1 MQQHHNILIS
11 PSRITVQQKT
21 PISKNTLISP
31 QRFPNRKISQGLIED
46 FVVKSNYITK
56 TNNGSLTERVNS
68 LQKSQKSIS
77 KDKNRPITKQL
88 RIPTENFFH
97 ITKGVNLLLT
107 QKNSNPQQQHTQQLK
122 PIQGSMTRRNSME
135 ELVGT
140 TMYTGIT
147 KSQSQDKI
155 QKQEIS
161 IYIHFSQ
168 EEIQNYRFTPNVT
181 TDKIINLL
189 KQKQYNNNSIIGF
202 STLDENYAI
211 DYYLQQNNLPM
222 DSFLNKT
229 IRLKP
234 IYFQNIKRINL
245 STFLFISIIGKGGF
259 STVILARSLIDGKF
273 VALKLINKQFIQQ
286 HQKQDLIL
294 NERDILIQST
304 YSGSIFTNQIE
315 CAFETKNW
323 IVFGIE
329 YCPGGEMFN
338 FIKKLQRLSEQ
349 QAKFYIIEVILAIGF
364 LHNEQII
371 YRDIKPENILI
382 DSSGHIQLADF
393 GLARPNMNKDTCAYS
408 FCGSPEYMAP
418 EMFQTAG
425 HTQLVDYYCLGCL
438 LYEFVTGL
446 PPFYSEDKNII
457 YARLLKEQVEF
468 PDYLSTDIKD
478 LIRQL
483 MIKDPNKRL
492 GSRFGIDE
500 IFSHRWFKDVDLLS
514 YINKQVKPPYIPD
527 LLKLNIKQ
535 MNSNDKH
542 FFELLQREQKLNIA
556 FQPMFSSQFYFTKD
570 LEKNQN
576 NPTINKAIIDKLI
589 KKTQKK
595 NTKQGLTNLQLQT
608 NFENLLKQTFTN
620 AKSKP
625 EIRNKQQLQF

>member
-1 MQQHHNILIS
+1 MQHHILIS
-11 PSRITVQQKT
+11 PSRVAVQQKT
-21 PISKNTLISP
+21 QLSKNTLISP
-31 QRFPNRKISQGLIED
+31 QRFPNRKISQGVIED
-46 FVVKSNYITK
+46 FVVKPNYITK

-68 LQKSQKSIS
+68 LQKSQKSVS
-77 KDKNRPITKQL
+77 KDKIRPISKQL

-107 QKNSNPQQQHTQQLK
+107 QKNSNPQQCNSQQLK

-135 ELVGT
+135 ELIGT
-140 TMYTGIT
+140 TMYTGIG

-161 IYIHFSQ
+161 IYVHYSQ
-168 EEIQNYRFTPNVT
+168 DEVQNYRFAPNIT
-181 TDKIINLL
+181 TDKITSLL
-189 KQKQYNNNSIIGF
+189 KQKQQNNNSIIGF
-202 STLDENYAI
+202 STVDENYTI
-211 DYYLQQNNLPM
+211 DYYLQQPNLPM
-222 DSFLNKT
+222 DSFVNKT

-234 IYFQNIKRINL
+234 IYSQGAKRINL
-245 STFLFISIIGKGGF
+245 SSFQFISIIGKGGF

-273 VALKLINKQFIQQ
+273 VALKLINKQFILQ

-294 NERDILIQST
+294 NERDILIQIT

-338 FIKKLQRLSEQ
+338 YIKKLQRLSEQ

-393 GLARPNMNKDTCAYS
+393 GLARPNMTKETCAYS

-418 EMFQTAG
+418 EMFQTTG

-446 PPFYSEDKNII
+446 PPFYAEDKNII

-468 PDYLSTDIKD
+468 PEYLSTDIKD

-483 MIKDPNKRL
+483 MIKDPHKRL

-500 IFSHRWFKDVDLLS
+500 IFSHRWFRDVDLVS
-514 YINKQVKPPYIPD
+514 FINKQVKPPYIPD
-527 LLKLNIKQ
+527 LQKLNIRQ
-535 MNSNDKH
+535 MSQNDKY
-542 FFELLQREQKLNIA
+542 FFEQLQREQKQNIA

-570 LEKNQN
+570 LEKQN
-576 NPTINKAIIDKLI
+576 NNVILNRATIDKLV
-589 KKTQKK
+589 KKTLKK
-595 NTKQGLTNLQLQT
+595 TPKQGLTNLQLQT

-620 AKSKP
+620 IKSKP
-625 EIRNKQQLQF
+625 DSRNKQQLQF

>member
-1 MQQHHNILIS
+1 MQHHIIIS
-11 PSRITVQQKT
+11 PTRVAVQQKT
-21 PISKNTLISP
+21 QISKNTLISP
-31 QRFPNRKISQGLIED
+31 QRFPNRKISQGVIED

-68 LQKSQKSIS
+68 LQKSQKSVS
-77 KDKNRPITKQL
+77 KDKIRPISKQL

-107 QKNSNPQQQHTQQLK
+107 QKNSNPQQSNSQQLK

-135 ELVGT
+135 ELVGS
-140 TMYTGIT
+140 TMYTGIG

-161 IYIHFSQ
+161 IYVHYQ
-168 EEIQNYRFTPNVT
+168 QDEVQNYRFNPNIT
-181 TDKIINLL
+181 TDKMINLL
-189 KQKQYNNNSIIGF
+189 KQKQQNNNPIIGF
-202 STLDENYAI
+202 STVDENYTI
-211 DYYLQQNNLPM
+211 DYYLQQSNLPM
-222 DSFLNKT
+222 DSFINKT

-234 IYFQNIKRINL
+234 IYNQNIKRINL
-245 STFLFISIIGKGGF
+245 SSFQFISIIGKGGF

-273 VALKLINKQFIQQ
+273 IALKLINKQFIQQ

-329 YCPGGEMFN
+329 YCPGGEMFKY
-338 FIKKLQRLSEQ
+338 IKKLQRLSEQ

-393 GLARPNMNKDTCAYS
+393 GLARPNMTKDTCAYS

-418 EMFQTAG
+418 EMFQTTG

-446 PPFYSEDKNII
+446 PPFYAEDKNII

-492 GSRFGIDE
+492 GSHFGIDE
-500 IFSHRWFKDVDLLS
+500 IFQHKWFRDVDLTS
-514 YINKQVKPPYIPD
+514 FINKQVKPPYIPD
-527 LLKLNIKQ
+527 LQKLNIKQ
-535 MNSNDKH
+535 MSQNDKY
-542 FFELLQREQKLNIA
+542 FFEQLQREQKQNIS

-570 LEKNQN
+570 QDKNN
-576 NPTINKAIIDKLI
+576 NNLILNKATIDKLV
-589 KKTQKK
+589 KKTLKK
-595 NTKQGLTNLQLQT
+595 NPKQGLTNLQLQT

-620 AKSKP
+620 IKSKP
-625 EIRNKQQLQF
+625 DSRNKQQLPF

>member
-1 MQQHHNILIS
+1 MQHHILIS
-11 PSRITVQQKT
+11 PSRVAVQQKT
-21 PISKNTLISP
+21 QISKNTLISP
-31 QRFPNRKISQGLIED
+31 QRFPNRKISQGVIED
-46 FVVKSNYITK
+46 FVVKPNYITK

-68 LQKSQKSIS
+68 LQKSQKSVS
-77 KDKNRPITKQL
+77 KDKIRPISKQL

-107 QKNSNPQQQHTQQLK
+107 QKNSNPQQSNSQQLK

-135 ELVGT
+135 ELIGS
-140 TMYTGIT
+140 TMYTGIG

-161 IYIHFSQ
+161 IYVHYSQ
-168 EEIQNYRFTPNVT
+168 DEVQNYRFAPNIT
-181 TDKIINLL
+181 TDKITSLL
-189 KQKQYNNNSIIGF
+189 KQKQQNNNQIIGF
-202 STLDENYAI
+202 STVDENYTI
-211 DYYLQQNNLPM
+211 DYYLQQPNLPM
-222 DSFLNKT
+222 DSFANKT

-234 IYFQNIKRINL
+234 IYSQSVKRINL
-245 STFLFISIIGKGGF
+245 SSFQFISIIGKGGF

-273 VALKLINKQFIQQ
+273 VALKLINKQFILQ

-294 NERDILIQST
+294 NERDILIQIT

-338 FIKKLQRLSEQ
+338 YIKKLQRLSEQ

-393 GLARPNMNKDTCAYS
+393 GLARPNMTKDTCAYS

-418 EMFQTAG
+418 EMFQTTG

-446 PPFYSEDKNII
+446 PPFYADDKNII

-483 MIKDPNKRL
+483 MIKDPHKRL

-500 IFSHRWFKDVDLLS
+500 IFSHRWFRDVDLVS
-514 YINKQVKPPYIPD
+514 FINKQVKPPYIPD
-527 LLKLNIKQ
+527 LQKLNIRQ
-535 MNSNDKH
+535 VSQNDKY
-542 FFELLQREQKLNIA
+542 FFEQLQREQKQNIA

-570 LEKNQN
+570 LEKQN
-576 NPTINKAIIDKLI
+576 NNVILNRATIDKLV
-589 KKTQKK
+589 KRTLKK
-595 NTKQGLTNLQLQT
+595 NPKSSLTNLQLQT

-620 AKSKP
+620 IKSKP
-625 EIRNKQQLQF
+625 DSRNKQQLQF

>member
-1 MQQHHNILIS
+1 MQHQILIS
-11 PSRITVQQKT
+11 PSRLAVQQKT
-21 PISKNTLISP
+21 QISKNTLISP
-31 QRFPNRKISQGLIED
+31 QRFPNRKISQGVIED
-46 FVVKSNYITK
+46 FVVRSNYITK

-68 LQKSQKSIS
+68 LQKSQKSVS
-77 KDKNRPITKQL
+77 KDKIRPISKQL

-107 QKNSNPQQQHTQQLK
+107 QKNSNPQKQNSQQLK

-135 ELVGT
+135 ELIGS
-140 TMYTGIT
+140 TMYTGIG

-161 IYIHFSQ
+161 IYVHYSQ
-168 EEIQNYRFTPNVT
+168 EDVQNYRFTPQIT
-181 TDKIINLL
+181 TDKITNLL
-189 KQKQYNNNSIIGF
+189 KQKQQNNIPIIGF
-202 STLDENYAI
+202 STVDENYAI
-211 DYYLQQNNLPM
+211 DYYLQQPNLPM
-222 DSFLNKT
+222 DSFINKT

-234 IYFQNIKRINL
+234 IYNQNIKRINL
-245 STFLFISIIGKGGF
+245 SSFQFISIIGKGGF

-273 VALKLINKQFIQQ
+273 IALKLINKQFIQQ

-338 FIKKLQRLSEQ
+338 FIKRLQRLSEQ

-393 GLARPNMNKDTCAYS
+393 GLARPNMTKDTCAYS

-418 EMFQTAG
+418 EMFQTTG

-446 PPFYSEDKNII
+446 PPFYAEDKNII

-483 MIKDPNKRL
+483 MVKDPHRRL

-500 IFSHRWFKDVDLLS
+500 IFSHKWFRDVDLVS
-514 YINKQVKPPYIPD
+514 FINKQVKPPYIPD
-527 LLKLNIKQ
+527 LQKLNIKQ
-535 MNSNDKH
+535 LSQNDKY
-542 FFELLQREQKLNIA
+542 FFEQIQREQKQNIA

-570 LEKNQN
+570 QDKNN
-576 NPTINKAIIDKLI
+576 NNVILNKATLDKLI
-589 KKTQKK
+589 KKTLKK
-595 NTKQGLTNLQLQT
+595 NPKQGLTNLQLQT

-620 AKSKP
+620 VKSKP
-625 EIRNKQQLQF
+625 DSRNKQQLQF

>member
-1 MQQHHNILIS
+1 MQHQILIS
-11 PSRITVQQKT
+11 PSRLAVQQKT
-21 PISKNTLISP
+21 QISKNTLISP
-31 QRFPNRKISQGLIED
+31 QRFPNRKISQGVIED
-46 FVVKSNYITK
+46 FVVRSNYITK

-68 LQKSQKSIS
+68 LQKSQKSVS
-77 KDKNRPITKQL
+77 KDKVRPISKQL

-107 QKNSNPQQQHTQQLK
+107 QKNSNPQQQNSQQLK

-135 ELVGT
+135 ELIGSA
-140 TMYTGIT
+140 MYTGIG

-161 IYIHFSQ
+161 IYVHYSQ
-168 EEIQNYRFTPNVT
+168 EDVQNYRFTPQIT
-181 TDKIINLL
+181 TDKITNLL
-189 KQKQYNNNSIIGF
+189 KQKQQNNNIQIIGF

-211 DYYLQQNNLPM
+211 DYYLQQPNLPM
-222 DSFLNKT
+222 DSFINKT

-234 IYFQNIKRINL
+234 IYNQNIKRINL
-245 STFLFISIIGKGGF
+245 SSFQFISIIGKGGF

-273 VALKLINKQFIQQ
+273 IALKLINKQFILQ

-338 FIKKLQRLSEQ
+338 FIKRLQRLSEQ

-393 GLARPNMNKDTCAYS
+393 GLARPNMTKDTCAYS

-446 PPFYSEDKNII
+446 PPFYAEDKNII

-483 MIKDPNKRL
+483 MVKDPHKRL

-500 IFSHRWFKDVDLLS
+500 IFSHKWFKDVDLAS
-514 YINKQVKPPYIPD
+514 FINKQVKPPYIPD
-527 LLKLNIKQ
+527 LQKLNIKQ
-535 MNSNDKH
+535 LSQNDKY
-542 FFELLQREQKLNIA
+542 FFEQLQREQKQNIA

-570 LEKNQN
+570 QDKNN
-576 NPTINKAIIDKLI
+576 NNVILNKATLDKLI
-589 KKTQKK
+589 KKTLKK
-595 NTKQGLTNLQLQT
+595 NPKQGLTNLQLQT

-620 AKSKP
+620 VKSKP
-625 EIRNKQQLQF
+625 DSRNKQQLQF